1 MLKMIYQLVTIEFK
15 DYFRNPAILFWSV
28 GFPLILA
35 TVLGFAFTKKETVEK
50 KIAYISETNS
60 IPNELK
66 NLKED
71 KDTFT
76 KFIFLQMSLTEA
88 KSALKKGKISLYIEK
103 KNNEYIYSFDP
114 NNQEAQINF
123 LTLEKKISKAK
134 NSKTEILKSKGE
146 RYIDFLIPGL
156 LAFGIMNSCM
166 WGTGW
171 SLMDMRMKKLLKRMI
186 STPLPK
192 WLFLIS
198 HFISRGTLSLVEFV
212 LLILFGKFIF
222 NVEIS
227 GNLFTLFLVFLSGN
241 FAFSGIAIFA
251 SSRANN
257 NSVANGVINAF
268 TFPMMLVSGVFF
280 SYHNFPDFAVKII
293 QYLPLTL
300 LSDSIRFVYLEFGN
314 FNSLFPSIIILN
326 LTGLLFFY
334 IGLKIYKWD

>member
-1 MLKMIYQLVTIEFK
+1 MLKMMYNLVLIEFK
-15 DYFRNPAILFWSV
+15 EYFRNPAILFWSL

-35 TVLGFAFTKKETVEK
+35 TVLGFAFSKKETLEK
-50 KIAYISETNS
+50 KVAVISENQF
-60 IPNELK
+60 IPEELK

-76 KFIFLQMSLTEA
+76 KFIFIPMTSEEA
-88 KSALKKGKISLYIEK
+88 KSSLKKGKISLYLEK
-103 KNNEYIYSFDP
+103 KGNEFVYSFDP
-114 NNQEAQINF
+114 NNTEAQVNY

-134 NSKTEILKSKGE
+134 NSKTEILKNKGE

-171 SLMDMRMKKLLKRMI
+171 SLMDMRMKKLLRRMI

-192 WLFLIS
+192 WLFLLS
-198 HFISRGTLSLVEFV
+198 HFISRGTLSFVEFI
-212 LLILFGKFIF
+212 LMILFGKFLF
-222 NVEIS
+222 DVEIS
-227 GNLFTLFLVFLSGN
+227 GSLISLMFIFLSGN
-241 FAFSGIAIFA
+241 FAFTGIAIFA
-251 SSRANN
+251 SSRASN

-280 SYHNFPDFAVKII
+280 SYHNFPDFVVKII
-293 QYLPLTL
+293 QFLPLTL
-300 LSDSIRFVYLEFGN
+300 LADSLRLIFLELGN
-314 FNSLFPSIIILN
+314 LSVLFPSIIILN
-326 LTGLLFFY
+326 LTGLVFFY